1 MITGSNMSG
10 KTTFMRT
17 IALNLIL
24 AYAGGFVFAKNMS
37 CFPMHIMTS
46 MRVKD
51 NVEEGI
57 STFYGELLRI
67 KEMIEYSH
75 KKQPM
80 ICFIDEIFKGTNS
93 LDRIAG
99 AKATIEKL
107 SLPYAYTFLTTHDLE
122 LGQLKKQNYHFDEYY
137 EDEHIYFDYKIKK
150 GISKSSNGQFL
161 LKQVG
166 ILD

>member
-1 MITGSNMSG
+1 
-10 KTTFMRT
+10 
-17 IALNLIL
+17 
-24 AYAGGFVFAKNMS
+24 
-37 CFPMHIMTS
+37 MHIMTS

-122 LGQLKKQNYHFDEYY
+122 LGQLKNRIIILMNTMKMNTYILIIKSKR
-137 EDEHIYFDYKIKK
+137 HIKIK
-150 GISKSSNGQFL
+150 
-161 LKQVG
+161 
-166 ILD
+166 